1 MKVWKQIIKF
11 VSKGEESMT
20 SNFKVGE
27 GGDRGPRENNERKT
41 KLGGGDNVEK
51 NQAKRTHARCGDKQ
65 KVRESGETEV
75 GERGPRKSNEREREW
90 EGGGEKG

>member
-27 GGDRGPRENNERKT
+27 SGDRGPRENNERKT
-41 KLGGGDNVEK
+41 KLGGG
-51 NQAKRTHARCGDKQ
+51 GIM
-65 KVRESGETEV
+65 
-75 GERGPRKSNEREREW
+75 
-90 EGGGEKG
+90 